1 MGVHINSQIGIET
14 ARTLGVTGKQSQIVI
29 TALLEKSPQTRN
41 ELSESTGLLVSSLC
55 GRINELKKAGLIY
68 APCSKRGHY
77 RVPNEAY
84 SLTEKALKTLSE
96 LQVA

>member
-1 MGVHINSQIGIET
+1 MNPNSMAGIEKVR
-14 ARTLGVTGKQSQIVI
+14 ALGVTGKQCQAVI
-29 TALLEKSPQTRN
+29 LALLKKSPQTRN
-41 ELSESTGLLVSSLC
+41 ELSESTGLLVTSLC

-84 SLTEKALKTLSE
+84 ALTEKACKGLVE